1 MKLSGSGREGV
12 VGLCP
17 SVCARIVSLG
27 GVKINAVVTTTPD
40 DHFAAG
46 PHGRLTASGRGR
58 VGACP
63 SPTVVGAGRRWRHAV
78 SPTGVQRA
86 ALISSAPDDHFIASP
101 HCCGNGSAGRR
112 AGSADGCPT
121 VGNGIIS
128 STGVQI
134 GKAAVISTPDDHF
147 AAGPHCRV
155 TGSAIEAEAGGCPT
169 VGNGIISPAAVQM
182 AEPVTISAPDDHFAA
197 SPHCRVI
204 RSGSRRIGEAGRT
217 PSVVRAGI
225 GRIRYHR
232 KRVVG
237 AYCRHCHRRLRFRSR
252 SSGGLGPAFAFGQM
266 RCCQ

>member
-1 MKLSGSGREGV
+1 MLKAIVFVAFAGGGLALDALIACRNVQSAPQTEPASSAVEVTVKVIPGV
-12 VGLCP
+12 VG
-17 SVCARIVSLG
+17 G
-27 GVKINAVVTTTPD
+27 GINAVVTTTPD

-46 PHGRLTASGRGR
+46 PHGRVTASGRGR

-134 GKAAVISTPDDHF
+134 GEAAVISTPDDHF
-147 AAGPHCRV
+147 AAGPYCRV
-155 TGSAIEAEAGGCPT
+155 IFSASGRVGGTGGCP
-169 VGNGIISPAAVQM
+169 
-182 AEPVTISAPDDHFAA
+182 
-197 SPHCRVI
+197 
-204 RSGSRRIGEAGRT
+204 
-217 PSVVRAGI
+217 
-225 GRIRYHR
+225 
-232 KRVVG
+232 RVVSDIIPQAG
-237 AYCRHCHRRLRFRSR
+237 V
-252 SSGGLGPAFAFGQM
+252 
-266 RCCQ
+266 